1 MIAHRSGDFM
11 PERMLNILLVEDDE
25 LDLQTARRYIDDPQ
39 VRLHIANDAIN
50 AIHVL
55 KQRVISINNKEK
67 WLILLDL
74 NLPGAHGL
82 DFLSFLRTAEEW
94 SHIPIVVMSSS
105 QDHHDIER
113 AYRQH
118 VSGYFVKTVDVMTL
132 RRRLRAVITY
142 WLESEMS
149 A

>member
-1 MIAHRSGDFM
+1 M

-39 VRLHIANDAIN
+39 VRLHVANDAIN

-55 KQRVISINNKEK
+55 KQRIAPVSSMGNKEK

-82 DFLSFLRTAEEW
+82 DFLSFLRSAEEW
-94 SHIPIVVMSSS
+94 NHIPVVVMSSS
-105 QDHHDIER
+105 QDLHDIER